1 MKKILF
7 LMLILVTT
15 VSAKDPVFTLADTLL
30 VHAQIAIDAA
40 DDIGGKKRAPATRN
54 QAMELF
60 NQAVIAINS
69 NPVAARAGSYAEKIN
84 KAEVSASRY
93 YHGAEY
99 IRDLRQYK
107 HGWEEAVN
115 SYDQLITN
123 IGLLSGVTLDPS
135 LSGSAAGRSL
145 IDMLSARYKDQ
156 KVKLAKLEYENSQLR
171 LSAGVGSANKDLT
184 ITKLQDE
191 LSELRQMLWGMELRA
206 GSAEADLSKSEIIR
220 AGVEDDLQKKEAIAA
235 ARDSVAALFSADE
248 AEVMFLSSGDIKV
261 RLTGLTFES
270 GSAWIA
276 SRYSD
281 LLDRLAKAT
290 ALYPASMIKVEGH
303 TDNTGS
309 RQGNMLVSQRRA
321 DAVLKALAQRKA
333 TVGREAV
340 AIGVG
345 PDRPIATNDTE
356 KGKALNRRI
365 ELTIIN
371 GPAEGSS

>member
-15 VSAKDPVFTLADTLL
+15 VSAKEPVFTLADTLL
-30 VHAQIAIDAA
+30 VHAQIDINAA
-40 DDIGGKKRAPATRN
+40 DDIGGKKRAPAIRD
-54 QAMELF
+54 QAIEF
-60 NQAVIAINS
+60 YDQAVIAINS
-69 NPVAARAGSYAEKIN
+69 NPVAARTGSYAEKIN
-84 KAEVSASRY
+84 RAEVAASKY
-93 YHGAEY
+93 YHSAEY

-107 HGWEEAVN
+107 HGWEESVN
-115 SYDQLITN
+115 RYDRLIAN

-135 LSGSAAGRSL
+135 LSGSAAGRGL
-145 IDMLSARYKDQ
+145 IDSLSASYKDQ

-171 LSAGVGSANKDLT
+171 LSAGVGSAIKDST
-184 ITKLQDE
+184 ITRLQSE
-191 LSELRQMLWGMELRA
+191 LSELRQVLWGMELRA

-220 AGVEDDLQKKEAIAA
+220 AGVEDDLKKKDAIAA

-248 AEVMFLSSGDIKV
+248 AEVMFLSSGDIKI
-261 RLTGLTFES
+261 RLIGLTFES

-290 ALYPASMIKVEGH
+290 SLYTASMIKVEGH

-321 DAVLKALAQRKA
+321 DAVLKALVERKA

-340 AIGVG
+340 AVGVG

-371 GPAEGSS
+371 GPAEESP

>member
-1 MKKILF
+1 MKKITL
-7 LMLILVTT
+7 LLLIMVTT

-30 VHAQIAIDAA
+30 VHAQIAINAA
-40 DDIGGKKRAPATRN
+40 DDIGGKKRAPATRD

-69 NPVAARAGSYAEKIN
+69 NTVAARRGSYAEKIN
-84 KAEVSASRY
+84 KAEVAASRY

-107 HGWEEAVN
+107 HGWEEAVS
-115 SYDQLITN
+115 SYDQLIAN

-135 LSGSAAGRSL
+135 LSGSAAGRGL
-145 IDMLSARYKDQ
+145 IDLLSASYKDQ
-156 KVKLAKLEYENSQLR
+156 KIKLAKLEYENSQLR
-171 LSAGVGSANKDLT
+171 LSAGVGSTTKDQT
-184 ITKLQDE
+184 ITELQNE

-235 ARDSVAALFSADE
+235 IRDSVVALFSADE
-248 AEVMFLSSGDIKV
+248 AEVMFLSSGDVKI
-261 RLTGLTFES
+261 RLIELKFES

-276 SRYSD
+276 SRHSE
-281 LLDRLAKAT
+281 LLDSLAKAT

-321 DAVLKALAQRKA
+321 DAVLKALVQRKA

-371 GPAEGSS
+371 GPAEGSP

>member
-7 LMLILVTT
+7 LILILVTP
-15 VSAKDPVFTLADTLL
+15 VLAKGQAFTIADTLL
-30 VHAQIAIDAA
+30 VHAQIDINAA
-40 DDIGGKKRAPATRN
+40 DDIGGKKRAPTIRD
-54 QAMELF
+54 QAIEFLD
-60 NQAVIAINS
+60 QAVIAINS
-69 NPVAARAGSYAEKIN
+69 NPVAARTGAYAEKIS
-84 KAEVSASRY
+84 KAEVAASRY
-93 YHGAEY
+93 RHGAEY

-115 SYDQLITN
+115 RNDRLIAN

-135 LSGSAAGRSL
+135 LSGSSAGRGL
-145 IDMLSARYKDQ
+145 IDLLSASYKDQ
-156 KVKLAKLEYENSQLR
+156 KVKMATLEYENSQLR
-171 LSAGVGSANKDLT
+171 LSAGVGSATKDST
-184 ITKLQDE
+184 ITKLQSE
-191 LSELRQMLWGMELRA
+191 LSELRQVLWGMELRA
-206 GSAEADLSKSEIIR
+206 GSAEADLSKSETIR
-220 AGVEDDLQKKEAIAA
+220 AGVEDDLQKKDAIAA

-248 AEVMFLSSGDIKV
+248 AEVMFLSDGDV
-261 RLTGLTFES
+261 RIRLIGLKFES

-276 SRYSD
+276 SRHSD

-321 DAVLKALAQRKA
+321 DAVLKALAQRNA
-333 TVGREAV
+333 TIGREAV

-345 PDRPIATNDTE
+345 PDRPIAVNDTE

-371 GPAEGSS
+371 GPAEGSP